1 MNSKKRIPYFD
12 VAKGVLICLVIISH
26 IYLETLTVAKIPNS
40 TFAWMRSW
48 QWIHVSFFMPAFF
61 IITGLCSNFEKEF
74 KPFFISNVR
83 TILIPAIVFDLLFF
97 TIPSLFMGQN
107 PWIIVMTGFVK
118 RALAFG
124 GVFWFLPCLFLSKLI
139 YWTLH
144 KYTSNFIL
152 WSILI
157 ALVILG
163 FVLHH
168 FNLFPQ
174 KWWYVHQVFDLT
186 IFLGVGQFLKTKS
199 IDLKA
204 FYRFSTALFLII
216 IVFFLITKLP
226 MPSILYTYKIQEW
239 WQLPVHFIVSIGG
252 TAAIL
257 YICQNINSNSFLE
270 FFGRGTIVVYGV
282 HQLFLKIL
290 LRYIDPLIANQG
302 VIISII
308 MFLVIFFCTVGF
320 CALSL
325 KAFNS
330 KYLKPIIGK

>member
-12 VAKGVLICLVIISH
+12 VAKGMLICLVIISH

-97 TIPSLFMGQN
+97 TIPCLFMGQD

-139 YWTLH
+139 FWTFH
-144 KYTSNFIL
+144 KYTPNFIL

-168 FNLFPQ
+168 FSLFPQ

-186 IFLGVGQFLKTKS
+186 IFLGVGQFLKTNS
-199 IDLKA
+199 SDLKVY
-204 FYRFSTALFLII
+204 YRYGTALFLIF

-226 MPSILYTYKIQEW
+226 TPTILYTYKIQEW
-239 WQLPVHFIVSIGG
+239 WQLPVHFIV
-252 TAAIL
+252 
-257 YICQNINSNSFLE
+257 
-270 FFGRGTIVVYGV
+270 
-282 HQLFLKIL
+282 
-290 LRYIDPLIANQG
+290 
-302 VIISII
+302 
-308 MFLVIFFCTVGF
+308 
-320 CALSL
+320 
-325 KAFNS
+325 
-330 KYLKPIIGK
+330 

>member
-1 MNSKKRIPYFD
+1 MIPKKRIPYYD

-26 IYLETLTVAKIPNS
+26 IYLETLSVAKIPNN
-40 TFAWMRSW
+40 TFAYMRSW

-61 IITGLCSNFEKEF
+61 VITGLCSNFEKEF
-74 KPFFISNVR
+74 KPFLISNIR
-83 TILIPAIVFDLLFF
+83 TILIPAIVFDLIFF
-97 TIPSLFMGQN
+97 TIPSFFMGQE
-107 PWIIVMTGFVK
+107 PWVIVMTGFVK

-144 KYTSNFIL
+144 KYTPNFIL
-152 WSILI
+152 WSFLI

-174 KWWYVHQVFDLT
+174 KWWYIHQVFDLT
-186 IFLGVGQFLKTKS
+186 IFLGVGQFLKNTS
-199 IDLKA
+199 IDRNI
-204 FYRFSTALFLII
+204 FYRFGTAIFLII
-216 IVFFLITKLP
+216 IVIYLITKLP

-239 WQLPVHFIVSIGG
+239 WQLPVHFLVSIGG
-252 TAAIL
+252 TAAL
-257 YICQNINSNSFLE
+257 LWICQTINSNSFLE
-270 FFGRGTIVVYGV
+270 FLGRGTIVVYGV

-290 LRYIDPLIANQG
+290 LRFIEPLVSNQG

-308 MFLVIFFCTVGF
+308 MFLVIFSCIVGF
-320 CALSL
+320 CAISI

-330 KYLKPIIGK
+330 NILKPVIGK

>member
-1 MNSKKRIPYFD
+1 
-12 VAKGVLICLVIISH
+12 
-26 IYLETLTVAKIPNS
+26 
-40 TFAWMRSW
+40 MRSW

-97 TIPSLFMGQN
+97 TIPCLFMGQD

-139 YWTLH
+139 FWTFH
-144 KYTSNFIL
+144 KYTPNFIL

-168 FNLFPQ
+168 FSLFPQ

-186 IFLGVGQFLKTKS
+186 IFLGVGQFLKTNS
-199 IDLKA
+199 SDLKVY
-204 FYRFSTALFLII
+204 YRYGTALFLIF

-226 MPSILYTYKIQEW
+226 TPTILYTYKIQEW

-257 YICQNINSNSFLE
+257 WISQTINSNSFLE

-290 LRYIDPLIANQG
+290 LRYINPLIANQG

-320 CALSL
+320 SVLAL

>member
-40 TFAWMRSW
+40 TFVWMRNW

-118 RALAFG
+118 RAIAFG

-139 YWTLH
+139 YWTFH

-216 IVFFLITKLP
+216 LVFFLITKLP

-282 HQLFLKIL
+282 HQLFLKIFI
-290 LRYIDPLIANQG
+290 RYINPLIANQG

>member
-1 MNSKKRIPYFD
+1 
-12 VAKGVLICLVIISH
+12 
-26 IYLETLTVAKIPNS
+26 
-40 TFAWMRSW
+40 
-48 QWIHVSFFMPAFF
+48 
-61 IITGLCSNFEKEF
+61 
-74 KPFFISNVR
+74 
-83 TILIPAIVFDLLFF
+83 
-97 TIPSLFMGQN
+97 MGQD

-139 YWTLH
+139 FWTFH
-144 KYTSNFIL
+144 KYTPNFIL

-168 FNLFPQ
+168 FSLFPQ

-186 IFLGVGQFLKTKS
+186 IFLGVGQFLKTNS
-199 IDLKA
+199 SDLKVY
-204 FYRFSTALFLII
+204 YRYGTALFLIF

-226 MPSILYTYKIQEW
+226 TPTILYTYKIQEW

-257 YICQNINSNSFLE
+257 WISQTINSNSFLE

-282 HQLFLKIL
+282 HQLFLKNL

-320 CALSL
+320 SVLAL

>member
-1 MNSKKRIPYFD
+1 MNFKNRILYFD

-26 IYLETLTVAKIPNS
+26 IYLETLSVAKIPNS

-74 KPFFISNVR
+74 KPFFIRNIR
-83 TILIPAIVFDLLFF
+83 TILIPAIVFDLFFF
-97 TIPSLFMGQN
+97 TIPSFFMGLDL
-107 PWIIVMTGFVK
+107 WTTVMTGFIK

-144 KYTSNFIL
+144 KYTLNFIL

-163 FVLHH
+163 FVLHL

-186 IFLGVGQFLKTKS
+186 IFLGVGQFLKNKS
-199 IDLKA
+199 TDLKL
-204 FYRFSTALFLII
+204 FYRFGTAIFLII
-216 IVFFLITKLP
+216 SVFFLITKLQ
-226 MPSILYTYKIQEW
+226 MPSILYAYKIQEW
-239 WQLPVHFIVSIGG
+239 WQLPVHFLVSIGG
-252 TAAIL
+252 SAAL
-257 YICQNINSNSFLE
+257 LWICQTINSNTFLE
-270 FFGRGTIVVYGV
+270 YLGRGTIVVYGV
-282 HQLFLKIL
+282 HQFFLKIF
-290 LRYIDPLIANQG
+290 LRFIEPLVANQG
-302 VIISII
+302 IIISLI
-308 MFLVIFFCTVGF
+308 MFFVIFFCTVGF
-320 CALSL
+320 CVLFI

-330 KYLKPIIGK
+330 KLLKPIIGK

>member
-26 IYLETLTVAKIPNS
+26 IYLETLSVAKITNS
-40 TFAWMRSW
+40 TLAWMRSW

-83 TILIPAIVFDLLFF
+83 TILIPAIVFDLFFF
-97 TIPSLFMGQN
+97 TIPSFFMGQD

-139 YWTLH
+139 FWTFH
-144 KYTSNFIL
+144 KYTPNFIL

-168 FNLFPQ
+168 FSLFPQ

-186 IFLGVGQFLKTKS
+186 IFLGVGQFLKTNS
-199 IDLKA
+199 SDLKVY
-204 FYRFSTALFLII
+204 YRYGTALFLIF

-226 MPSILYTYKIQEW
+226 TPTILYTYKIQEW

-257 YICQNINSNSFLE
+257 WISQTINSNSFLE

-282 HQLFLKIL
+282 HQLFLKNL

-320 CALSL
+320 SVLAL

>member
-1 MNSKKRIPYFD
+1 
-12 VAKGVLICLVIISH
+12 
-26 IYLETLTVAKIPNS
+26 
-40 TFAWMRSW
+40 MRNW

-118 RALAFG
+118 RAIAFG

-139 YWTLH
+139 YWTFH

>member
-1 MNSKKRIPYFD
+1 MPRHYLD

-26 IYLETLTVAKIPNS
+26 IYLETLSVAKIPNS

-83 TILIPAIVFDLLFF
+83 TILIPAIVFDLFFF
-97 TIPSLFMGQN
+97 TIPSVFLGQG
-107 PWIIVMTGFVK
+107 PWTIVMMGFVK
-118 RALAFG
+118 RAFAFG

-144 KYTSNFIL
+144 KYTPNIIL

-186 IFLGVGQFLKTKS
+186 IFLGVGQFLKTNS
-199 IDLKA
+199 TDLKV
-204 FYRFSTALFLII
+204 FYRFGTAYKCHPSFTLTKSKSGGNCLCILLFQSEGL
-216 IVFFLITKLP
+216 LHYYGYAK
-226 MPSILYTYKIQEW
+226 PSIVTLSSNTLAEA
-239 WQLPVHFIVSIGG
+239 QLLFMEF
-252 TAAIL
+252 
-257 YICQNINSNSFLE
+257 INSF
-270 FFGRGTIVVYGV
+270 
-282 HQLFLKIL
+282 
-290 LRYIDPLIANQG
+290 
-302 VIISII
+302 
-308 MFLVIFFCTVGF
+308 
-320 CALSL
+320 
-325 KAFNS
+325 
-330 KYLKPIIGK
+330 

>member
-83 TILIPAIVFDLLFF
+83 TILIPAIVFDLFFF
-97 TIPSLFMGQN
+97 TIPSVFLGQG
-107 PWIIVMTGFVK
+107 PWTIVMMGFVK

-144 KYTSNFIL
+144 KYTPNIIL

-186 IFLGVGQFLKTKS
+186 IFLGVGQFLKTNS
-199 IDLKA
+199 TDLKV
-204 FYRFSTALFLII
+204 FYRFGTALFLII
-216 IVFFLITKLP
+216 IVFFLITKLQ
-226 MPSILYTYKIQEW
+226 MPSVLYAYKIQEW

-252 TAAIL
+252 TAAL
-257 YICQNINSNSFLE
+257 LWICQTINSNTFLE
-270 FFGRGTIVVYGV
+270 YLGRGTIVVYGV
-282 HQLFLKIL
+282 HQFFLKVL
-290 LRYIDPLIANQG
+290 LRFIEPLVSNQG
-302 VIISII
+302 IIISII
-308 MFLVIFFCTVGF
+308 MFFVIFFCTVGF
-320 CALSL
+320 CVLFI

>member
-1 MNSKKRIPYFD
+1 MNSKKSIPYFD

-97 TIPSLFMGQN
+97 TIPCLFMGQD

-139 YWTLH
+139 FWTFH
-144 KYTSNFIL
+144 KYTPNFIL

-168 FNLFPQ
+168 FSLFPQ

-186 IFLGVGQFLKTKS
+186 IFLGVGQFLKTNS
-199 IDLKA
+199 SDLKVY
-204 FYRFSTALFLII
+204 YRYGTALFLIF

-226 MPSILYTYKIQEW
+226 TPTILYTYKIQEW

-257 YICQNINSNSFLE
+257 WISQTINSNSFLE

-282 HQLFLKIL
+282 HRLFLKNL

-320 CALSL
+320 SVLAL

>member
-1 MNSKKRIPYFD
+1 MIR
-12 VAKGVLICLVIISH
+12 LI
-26 IYLETLTVAKIPNS
+26 
-40 TFAWMRSW
+40 
-48 QWIHVSFFMPAFF
+48 
-61 IITGLCSNFEKEF
+61 
-74 KPFFISNVR
+74 
-83 TILIPAIVFDLLFF
+83 
-97 TIPSLFMGQN
+97 
-107 PWIIVMTGFVK
+107 
-118 RALAFG
+118 
-124 GVFWFLPCLFLSKLI
+124 FLSKLI

-168 FNLFPQ
+168 FSLFPQ

-257 YICQNINSNSFLE
+257 WISQTINSNSFLE

-282 HQLFLKIL
+282 HQLFLKIFI
-290 LRYIDPLIANQG
+290 RYINPLIANQG

>member
-1 MNSKKRIPYFD
+1 MNFKKRIPYFD

-40 TFAWMRSW
+40 TFVWMRNW

-118 RALAFG
+118 RAIAFG

-139 YWTLH
+139 YWTFH

-186 IFLGVGQFLKTKS
+186 IFLGVGQFLKTNS
-199 IDLKA
+199 SDLKVY
-204 FYRFSTALFLII
+204 YRYGTALFLIF

-226 MPSILYTYKIQEW
+226 TPTILYTYKIQEW

-257 YICQNINSNSFLE
+257 WISQTINSNSFLE

-282 HQLFLKIL
+282 HQLFLKNL

-320 CALSL
+320 SVLAL